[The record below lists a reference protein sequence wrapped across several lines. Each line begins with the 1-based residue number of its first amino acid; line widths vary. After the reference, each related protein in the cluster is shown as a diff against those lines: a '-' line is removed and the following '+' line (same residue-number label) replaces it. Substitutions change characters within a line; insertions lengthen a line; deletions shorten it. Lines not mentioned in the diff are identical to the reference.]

1 MIPGQFFEFLKCLSS
16 FSVPSWSSGLHT
28 APPGTQPEG
37 DPRHCEENSMMS
49 NKIGEEGQE
58 GSAHFKR
65 EGKVLVKGAG
75 EWPTGE
81 KQGFLGAP
89 EGAGWLGFELG

>member
-1 MIPGQFFEFLKCLSS
+1 
-16 FSVPSWSSGLHT
+16 
-28 APPGTQPEG
+28 
-37 DPRHCEENSMMS
+37 MS
-49 NKIGEEGQE
+49 NKIGEQGQG

-81 KQGFLGAP
+81 KKQGFLGAP